1 MKRILL
7 VTLGAGLGCA
17 AASYTVSSSATTP
30 TPVAGT
36 FACLRQQ
43 AESLGYH
50 QRSLDVEE
58 HRLAVQRQDY
68 SVHRADVHFR
78 RLVDVLEFEVRA
90 GSAGGS
96 AITMAAKTFA
106 EYMSQQGQTFEQE
119 ATSDS
124 VRAAGQAMLAAC
136 APGAS

>member
-1 MKRILL
+1 MRRM
-7 VTLGAGLGCA
+7 VVVVLGVGLACA
-17 AASYTVSSSATTP
+17 AGSFTVSSSATAP

-50 QRSLDVEE
+50 QRSLDVQE

-68 SVHRADVHFR
+68 SVHRPDVHFR

-90 GSAGGS
+90 GSSGGS
-96 AITMAAKTFA
+96 EITMDAKTFA

-124 VRAAGQAMLAAC
+124 VRAAGQGMLAAC
-136 APGAS
+136 GHGPS